1 MLLIY
6 LDNITF
12 TEIAHGLVEALAHHK
27 IDASITNQ
35 ITAENS
41 LDLYIIFGM
50 NDFCSPIRPHNYIV
64 YQLE

>member
-6 LDNITF
+6 VDNITF
-12 TEIAHGLVEALAHHK
+12 LEIAHGLVEALAHHQIETK
-27 IDASITNQ
+27 ITDKITE
-35 ITAENS
+35 ENH

-50 NDFCSPIRPHNYIV
+50 NDFQSPIRPHNYIV